1 MALAV
6 LISAGCGSGKEAVDI
21 RKGAVSSSSETPQS
35 ERSISQGQEQPA
47 GSPGVGRRLDEAGSV
62 KRDHPAGGMER
73 PEKWKQEARPTFAD
87 VSKANGYPPLEF
99 EELSSLGEIG
109 MREAKIFV
117 VASPPQDFLGAY
129 TGAEA
134 GARIVEKGRMKSITM
149 PVREGLMLVTASE
162 HSDGKTLI
170 TELLLPRETGSVNLD
185 VLDSLRERVN
195 QSR

>member
-1 MALAV
+1 MT
-6 LISAGCGSGKEAVDI
+6 AGCSSSSEAVDI
-21 RKGAVSSSSETPQS
+21 RTDAVSSPPENALTEGSL
-35 ERSISQGQEQPA
+35 SQGQVRPA

-62 KRDHPAGGMER
+62 KREHPAGGMER

-99 EELSSLGEIG
+99 EEIKSLGEVG
-109 MREAKIFV
+109 MREAKFFL
-117 VASPPQDFLGAY
+117 VASPPQDFLSTYQGD
-129 TGAEA
+129 EA
-134 GARIVEKGRMKSITM
+134 GGRVVEKGRMKSFTM

-162 HSDGKTLI
+162 HSEGKTLV
-170 TELLLPRETGSVNLD
+170 TEVLLPRKPGSVNLE